1 MSCHFSS
8 FFYFCRNLQDFLQLS
23 RIQYIA
29 YKDGDDNVQRIPEE
43 TIEQIRTSN
52 DVVDVISEYVQLTKR
67 GRNWF
72 GLCPFHNEQSP
83 SFSVSQDKQI
93 FHCFGCGAGGNS
105 ITFVMDIDNLSFQEA
120 LGKLGSRV
128 GIEID
133 IEPQTGESTTI
144 SKEETRMKEAHTFA
158 TNYYHH
164 LLLNTEEGEKALQYL
179 EERGFSREL
188 IEQYRI
194 GWSLPNWDALTTL
207 LERKGFSLAEMA
219 QSGLVIQKE
228 NRNEYFDRFR
238 ERIMFPVRD
247 EAGQVI
253 AFSGRVLNTESQDA
267 KYMNSPESPI
277 FQKSKVLYNLDVSRP
292 IIRKKHKVI
301 VMEGFMDVIAAA
313 KAGIMNT
320 VATMGT
326 ALTKEQINKLKRLT
340 DSVTICYD
348 GDSAGF
354 EAAKRAAQLLVQ
366 DKFKIEIALL
376 PDQMDPDDFI
386 QTNGAEAFE
395 KQIIERP
402 HAYLAFMMMAARR
415 NKNFQFENDTLQYVQ
430 EVLEHFVGTSSPV
443 ERDLYIR
450 QLAKETNIS
459 EEAIYQ
465 QFRKIEGK
473 TIKQNTR
480 QQAPPVAQN
489 LPISRKLVQAID
501 RAEKLLLAHMLHQV
515 DIVDS
520 LHQEHGLHVFIH
532 DSYEAIFVRLIGF
545 YDTYPHADIHRFLEI
560 LEDTD
565 LRKLVME
572 ATLTE
577 RDPEHA
583 REEVSDC
590 LRQINKHRIELQ
602 IQLKMHESKEA
613 EKMQDM
619 TSALALAKQI
629 IELKKSLSTM

>member
-1 MSCHFSS
+1 M
-8 FFYFCRNLQDFLQLS
+8 QDFLQLS

-29 YKDGDDNVQRIPEE
+29 YKDGDDYVQRIPEE
-43 TIEQIRTSN
+43 TIEHIRTSN

-72 GLCPFHNEQSP
+72 GLCPFHSEQSP

-93 FHCFGCGAGGNS
+93 FHCFGCGAGGNA

-120 LGKLGSRV
+120 VSKLGSRV
-128 GIEID
+128 GVDID
-133 IEPQTGESTTI
+133 IEPQTGETTMI

-158 TNYYHH
+158 MNYYHH
-164 LLLNTEEGEKALQYL
+164 LLLNTEEGEKGLLYL

-207 LERKGFSLAEMA
+207 LERKGFNLAEMA

-228 NRNEYFDRFR
+228 NKNEYFDRFR

-247 EAGQVI
+247 EAGNVI
-253 AFSGRVLNTESQDA
+253 AFSGRVLNKDTQDA

-326 ALTKEQINKLKRLT
+326 ALTKEHINKLKRLT

-354 EAAKRAAQLLVQ
+354 DAAKRAAQLLVQ
-366 DKFKIEIALL
+366 DKMKTEIALL
-376 PDQMDPDDFI
+376 PDQMDPDDFV
-386 QTNGAEAFE
+386 QKNGAEAFE
-395 KQIIERP
+395 KQIIDRP
-402 HAYLAFMMMAARR
+402 HAYLAFMMMVARR

-430 EVLEHFVGTSSPV
+430 EVLEHFVGNSSPV

-473 TIKQNTR
+473 TIKQNSR
-480 QQAPPVAQN
+480 QQAPSVAQN
-489 LPISRKLVQAID
+489 MPVSKKLVQAID
-501 RAEKLLLAHMLHQV
+501 RAEKLLLAHMLYEV
-515 DIVDS
+515 DIVDR

-545 YDTYPHADIHRFLEI
+545 YDTYPQADTHRFLEI

-602 IQLKMHESKEA
+602 IQIKMHESKEA
-613 EKMQDM
+613 ERMQDM
-619 TSALALAKQI
+619 TSALVLAKQI

>member
-1 MSCHFSS
+1 
-8 FFYFCRNLQDFLQLS
+8 LQDFLQLS

-29 YKDGDDNVQRIPEE
+29 YKDGDDYVQRIPEE
-43 TIEQIRTSN
+43 TIEHIRTSN

-72 GLCPFHNEQSP
+72 GLCPFHSEQSP

-93 FHCFGCGAGGNS
+93 FHCFGCGAGGNA

-120 LGKLGSRV
+120 VSKLGSRV
-128 GIEID
+128 GVDID
-133 IEPQTGESTTI
+133 IEPQTGETTMI

-158 TNYYHH
+158 MNYYHH
-164 LLLNTEEGEKALQYL
+164 LLLNTEEGEKGLHYL

-207 LERKGFSLAEMA
+207 LERKGFNLAEMA

-228 NRNEYFDRFR
+228 NKNEYFDRFR

-247 EAGQVI
+247 EAGNVI
-253 AFSGRVLNTESQDA
+253 AFSGRVLNKDTQDA

-326 ALTKEQINKLKRLT
+326 ALTKDHINKLKRLT

-354 EAAKRAAQLLVQ
+354 DAAKRAAQLLVQ
-366 DKFKIEIALL
+366 VKMKTEIALL
-376 PDQMDPDDFI
+376 PDQMDPDDFV
-386 QTNGAEAFE
+386 QKNGAEAFE
-395 KQIIERP
+395 KQIIDRP
-402 HAYLAFMMMAARR
+402 HAYLAFMMMVARR

-430 EVLEHFVGTSSPV
+430 EVLEHFVGNSSPV

-473 TIKQNTR
+473 TIKQNSR
-480 QQAPPVAQN
+480 QQAPSVAQN
-489 LPISRKLVQAID
+489 LPVSKKLVQAID
-501 RAEKLLLAHMLHQV
+501 RAEKLLLAHMLYEV
-515 DIVDS
+515 DIVDR

-545 YDTYPHADIHRFLEI
+545 YDTYPQADTHRFLEI

-602 IQLKMHESKEA
+602 IQIKMHESKEA
-613 EKMQDM
+613 ERMQDM